1 MLSKNL
7 IRILRLQKLGNI
19 IPIRITIDEE
29 EIQID
34 KQKREDLQKILICF
48 VNQLNVDEEKKDWK
62 NFVINGHR

>member
-1 MLSKNL
+1 M
-7 IRILRLQKLGNI
+7 ILRLQKLGNI

-62 NFVINGHR
+62 NFVITGHR